1 MKRRKKKTGRHL
13 GMQAV
18 SLCISTTMVLIL
30 LGLVVAFVLTARNLS
45 TYVREN
51 MSVNLVLGDT
61 VSVSDGQQL
70 ATHLQQRPYAH
81 QVRYISAEEALA
93 IMTVE
98 LGADPVEFAGVNP
111 FQAEISIQLAANYA
125 NTDSLKRLAQT
136 LKTDSL
142 VTDVYYAQ
150 DEIDAADHNLNY
162 VSLVL
167 LVLSVLLIFIC
178 YTLISN
184 SVQLGVYARR
194 FTIHTMKLVGARWSF
209 IRRPFLVRSIVI
221 GLISSLLASTV
232 LVAIGYFLYKHTDK
246 FAQLI
251 TGTDV
256 AITIAA
262 VFVFGFAIM
271 LFCTLLSVN
280 KFLRM
285 TAGELYKN

>member
-51 MSVNLVLGDT
+51 MSANLVLGDT

-221 GLISSLLASTV
+221 GLISSLLASAV

>member
-1 MKRRKKKTGRHL
+1 MKRTSRQAGRHL
-13 GMQAV
+13 GMQAI
-18 SLCISTTMVLIL
+18 SLCISTTMVLTL
-30 LGLVVAFVLTARNLS
+30 LGIVVAIVLSTRNLS
-45 TYVREN
+45 AYVREN
-51 MSVNLVLGDT
+51 MKVNIVLGDT
-61 VSVSDGQQL
+61 VSVGDGQQL
-70 ATHLQQRPYAH
+70 AARLQQRPCAK
-81 QVRYISAEEALA
+81 QVRYISADEALA
-93 IMTVE
+93 LMTVE

-111 FQAEISIQLAANYA
+111 FQAEIEIQLAANYA
-125 NTDSLKRLAQT
+125 NNDSLKRLEQT

-150 DEIDAADHNLNY
+150 AEIDAVDHTLNY
-162 VSLVL
+162 VNVVL
-167 LVLSVLLIFIC
+167 LVLSALLIFIC

-209 IRRPFLVRSIVI
+209 IRRPFLLRSIII
-221 GLISSLLASTV
+221 GLVSSLLASSV
-232 LVAIGYFLYKHTDK
+232 LVIVGYSIYRYQNSL
-246 FAQLI
+246 AQHI
-251 TGTDV
+251 TSGDV

>member
-136 LKTDSL
+136 LKADSL

-221 GLISSLLASTV
+221 GLISSLLASAV

-251 TGTDV
+251 RGTDV

>member
-1 MKRRKKKTGRHL
+1 MKRRKRQTGRHL
-13 GMQAV
+13 GLQAV

-70 ATHLQQRPYAH
+70 ATRLQQRPFAH
-81 QVRYISAEEALA
+81 QVHYVSADEALA

-111 FQAEISIQLAANYA
+111 FQAEISIQLAADYA
-125 NTDSLKRLAQT
+125 NSDSLKRLET
-136 LKTDSL
+136 VLKADSL
-142 VTDVYYAQ
+142 ITDVYYAQ
-150 DEIDAADHNLNY
+150 DEIDAADHNLNF

-167 LVLSVLLIFIC
+167 LVLSALLIFIC

-209 IRRPFLVRSIVI
+209 IRRPFLVRSIII
-221 GLISSLLASTV
+221 GLISSLLASAV
-232 LVAIGYFLYKHTDK
+232 LVAIGYSLYHYQNSL
-246 FAQLI
+246 AQLM
-251 TGTDV
+251 TWTDV

-262 VFVFGFAIM
+262 IFCFGFAIM

-280 KFLRM
+280 RFLRM

>member
-1 MKRRKKKTGRHL
+1 MKRRKNKTGRHL

-51 MSVNLVLGDT
+51 MSVNVVLGDT
-61 VSVSDGQQL
+61 VSVGDGQQL
-70 ATHLQQRPYAH
+70 ALRLQQRPYAK
-81 QVRYISAEEALA
+81 QVHYVSADEALA

-111 FQAEISIQLAANYA
+111 FQAEIEIQLAANYA
-125 NTDSLKRLAQT
+125 NSDSLTRLAQT
-136 LKTDSL
+136 LKADTL

-150 DEIDAADHNLNY
+150 DEIDAADHTLNY
-162 VSLVL
+162 VNLVL
-167 LVLSVLLIFIC
+167 LVLSALLIFIC

-184 SVQLGVYARR
+184 SVQLGIYARR

-209 IRRPFLVRSIVI
+209 IRKPFLVRSIII
-221 GLISSLLASTV
+221 GLISSLLASIV
-232 LVAIGYFLYKHTDK
+232 LVVIGYSLYRYQNSL
-246 FAQLI
+246 AQLI
-251 TGTDV
+251 TCTDV
-256 AITIAA
+256 VITIAA

>member
-1 MKRRKKKTGRHL
+1 MKRRKRLAGRHIGL
-13 GMQAV
+13 QAV
-18 SLCISTTMVLIL
+18 SLCISTTMVLTL
-30 LGLVVAFVLTARNLS
+30 LGIVVAIVLTTRNLS

-51 MSVNLVLGDT
+51 MSVNIVLGDT

-70 ATHLQQRPYAH
+70 VSRLQQRPYAH
-81 QVRYISAEEALA
+81 QVHYVSADEALA
-93 IMTVE
+93 IMTEE

-111 FQAEISIQLAANYA
+111 FQAEIQIQLTANYA
-125 NTDSLKRLAQT
+125 NSDSLARLAQR
-136 LKTDSL
+136 LKADSL

-150 DEIDAADHNLNY
+150 EEIDAADHTLKY
-162 VSLVL
+162 VNLVL
-167 LVLSVLLIFIC
+167 LVLSALLIFIC

-221 GLISSLLASTV
+221 GLISSLLASIV
-232 LVAIGYFLYKHTDK
+232 LVAIGYSLYRYQNNLG
-246 FAQLI
+246 QLI
-251 TGTDV
+251 TWSDV
-256 AITIAA
+256 ALTIAA

>member
-70 ATHLQQRPYAH
+70 ATRLQQRPYAH
-81 QVRYISAEEALA
+81 QVRYVSAEEALA
-93 IMTVE
+93 VMTVE

-111 FQAEISIQLAANYA
+111 FQAEISILLAADYA

-136 LKTDSL
+136 LKSDSL

-150 DEIDAADHNLNY
+150 DEIDAADHNLNF

-221 GLISSLLASTV
+221 GLISSLLASAV
-232 LVAIGYFLYKHTDK
+232 LVAIGYFLYNHTDK

-251 TGTDV
+251 TGTDM

>member
-1 MKRRKKKTGRHL
+1 MKRRKRQAGRHI

-45 TYVREN
+45 TFVREN
-51 MSVNLVLGDT
+51 MSVNIVLGDT

-70 ATHLQQRPYAH
+70 ATRLQQRPYAH
-81 QVRYISAEEALA
+81 QVRYVSAEEALA

-111 FQAEISIQLAANYA
+111 FQAEISIQLAADYA

-142 VTDVYYAQ
+142 ITDVYYAQ
-150 DEIDAADHNLNY
+150 DEIDAADHNLNF

-167 LVLSVLLIFIC
+167 LVLSMLLIFIC

-209 IRRPFLVRSIVI
+209 IRRPFLVHSIVI
-221 GLISSLLASTV
+221 GLISSLLASAV
-232 LVAIGYFLYKHTDK
+232 LVAIGYFLNNHTDK

-251 TGTDV
+251 TGTDM

>member
-111 FQAEISIQLAANYA
+111 FQAEISIQLAADYA

-221 GLISSLLASTV
+221 GLISSLLASAV

>member
-1 MKRRKKKTGRHL
+1 MKRRKRQAGRHI

-45 TYVREN
+45 TFVREN
-51 MSVNLVLGDT
+51 MSVNIVLGDT

-70 ATHLQQRPYAH
+70 ATRLQQRPYAH
-81 QVRYISAEEALA
+81 QVRYVSAEEALA

-111 FQAEISIQLAANYA
+111 FQAEISIQLAADYA

-142 VTDVYYAQ
+142 ITDVYYAQ
-150 DEIDAADHNLNY
+150 DEIDAADHNLNF

-167 LVLSVLLIFIC
+167 LVLSMLLIFIC

-221 GLISSLLASTV
+221 GLISSLLASAV
-232 LVAIGYFLYKHTDK
+232 LVAIGYFLNNHTDK

-251 TGTDV
+251 TGTDM
-256 AITIAA
+256 AITIVA

>member
-70 ATHLQQRPYAH
+70 ATRLQQRPYAH
-81 QVRYISAEEALA
+81 QVRYVSAEEALA
-93 IMTVE
+93 VMTVE

-111 FQAEISIQLAANYA
+111 FQAEISILLAADYA
-125 NTDSLKRLAQT
+125 NTDSLKRLAQA

-150 DEIDAADHNLNY
+150 DEIDAADHNLNF

-209 IRRPFLVRSIVI
+209 IRKPFLVRSIVI
-221 GLISSLLASTV
+221 GLISSLLASAV
-232 LVAIGYFLYKHTDK
+232 LVAIGYFLYNHTDK

-251 TGTDV
+251 TGTDM

>member
-1 MKRRKKKTGRHL
+1 MKRRKRQAGRHL
-13 GMQAV
+13 GMQAI
-18 SLCISTTMVLIL
+18 SLCISTTMVLTL
-30 LGLVVAFVLTARNLS
+30 LGIVVAIVLTTRNLS

-51 MSVNLVLGDT
+51 MSMNIVLGDT
-61 VSVSDGQQL
+61 VSVSDGQRL
-70 ATHLQQRPYAH
+70 ASSLQQRPYAH
-81 QVRYISAEEALA
+81 QVYYVSADEALA
-93 IMTVE
+93 IMTEE

-111 FQAEISIQLAANYA
+111 FQAEIKIQLNANYA
-125 NTDSLKRLAQT
+125 NSDSLARLARA

-150 DEIDAADHNLNY
+150 DEIDAADHKLNY
-162 VSLVL
+162 VNLVL
-167 LVLSVLLIFIC
+167 LVLSALLIFIC

-221 GLISSLLASTV
+221 GLISSLLASIV
-232 LVAIGYFLYKHTDK
+232 LVVIGYSLYRYQNSL
-246 FAQLI
+246 AQLI
-251 TGTDV
+251 TWSDV
-256 AITIAA
+256 VITIAA

-271 LFCTLLSVN
+271 LFCTWLSVN

>member
-221 GLISSLLASTV
+221 GLISSLLASAV

>member
-1 MKRRKKKTGRHL
+1 MKKRKRLTGRHI

-30 LGLVVAFVLTARNLS
+30 LGLVVAFMLSARNLS
-45 TYVREN
+45 TSVREN
-51 MSVNLVLGDT
+51 MSVNVVLGDT

-70 ATHLQQRPYAH
+70 ATQLQQRPFAR
-81 QVRYISAEEALA
+81 QVQYISAEEALA

-111 FQAEISIQLAANYA
+111 FLAEIKILLKADYA
-125 NTDSLKRLAQT
+125 NTDSLARLSQT

-150 DEIDAADHNLNY
+150 DEINAADHNLNF
-162 VSLVL
+162 VGLVL
-167 LVLSVLLIFIC
+167 LVISALLIFIC

-209 IRRPFLVRSIVI
+209 IRRPFLVRSIII
-221 GLISSLLASTV
+221 GLISSLLATIV
-232 LVAIGYFLYKHTDK
+232 LVAIGYSLYRYQNSL
-246 FAQLI
+246 AQLM
-251 TGTDV
+251 TWTDV
-256 AITIAA
+256 FITIAA

-280 KFLRM
+280 RFLRM